1 VGYFCATKAPV
12 EQTGY
17 FSGTDAFSQPLR
29 WAPRKISLPCRAT
42 PKNIPAFALSE
53 QGQASPKQE
62 VYVRFR
68 FCLVV
73 SMVALLAVP
82 AAANA
87 FFFSTG
93 NPDGKIA
100 TLARVGSLAGIQ
112 TETADDFLL
121 TASLTHITSAT
132 FVGLIPLGVS
142 PSSIAQV
149 EVEFYRV
156 FPNDSDVS
164 RTSGP
169 PTFSTPKVPTRVNS
183 PADVEIASATRDS
196 LAGTLS
202 FTPGIISSTF
212 TALNSVVNGIN
223 PKPNQFT
230 GGEGSVTGQEV
241 EIDVIFTTSVDLA
254 AGHYFFRPE
263 LLLSTGDNFLWLS
276 APKPIVSPGTPFK
289 PDLQSWIRNDDLAP
303 DWLRIG
309 TDITGQGPF
318 NATFS
323 LSGTSVPEPST
334 WALLSAGV
342 GVLSFWRRK
351 LMP

>member
-1 VGYFCATKAPV
+1 
-12 EQTGY
+12 
-17 FSGTDAFSQPLR
+17 
-29 WAPRKISLPCRAT
+29 
-42 PKNIPAFALSE
+42 
-53 QGQASPKQE
+53 
-62 VYVRFR
+62 VRFR
-68 FCLVV
+68 FCLFL
-73 SMVALLAVP
+73 SMVAFAAVP
-82 AAANA
+82 AAGSA

-100 TLARVGSLAGIQ
+100 TLARVGSPAGIQ

-121 TASLTHITSAT
+121 TQSLTHITSAT
-132 FVGLIPLGVS
+132 FTGLMPIGVPL
-142 PSSIAQV
+142 SSISQV
-149 EVEFYRV
+149 EIEFYHV

-169 PTFSTPKVPTRVNS
+169 PLFSTAQVPTRVNS

-196 LAGTLS
+196 FAGTLT

-230 GGEGSVTGQEV
+230 GGEGQVTGQEV
-241 EIDVIFTTSVDLA
+241 QISVIFTTAVDLT

-263 LLLSTGDNFLWLS
+263 VLLSTGDNFLWLS
-276 APKPIVSPGTPFK
+276 APKPIVPPGTPFM
-289 PDLQSWIRNDDLAP
+289 PDLQSWIRNDNLAP
-303 DWLRIG
+303 DWLKIG

-323 LSGTSVPEPST
+323 LAGTSIPEPST
-334 WALLSAGV
+334 WALLSG
-342 GVLSFWRRK
+342 GLSVLGFLRK
-351 LMP
+351 KLIP

>member
-1 VGYFCATKAPV
+1 M
-12 EQTGY
+12 
-17 FSGTDAFSQPLR
+17 
-29 WAPRKISLPCRAT
+29 
-42 PKNIPAFALSE
+42 
-53 QGQASPKQE
+53 
-62 VYVRFR
+62 RFR
-68 FCLVV
+68 FCLFL
-73 SMVALLAVP
+73 SMVAFAAVP
-82 AAANA
+82 AAGSA

-100 TLARVGSLAGIQ
+100 TLARVGSPAGIQ

-121 TASLTHITSAT
+121 TQSLTHITSAT
-132 FVGLIPLGVS
+132 FTGLMPIGVPL
-142 PSSIAQV
+142 SSISQV
-149 EVEFYRV
+149 EIEFYNV

-169 PTFSTPKVPTRVNS
+169 PLFSTAQVPTRVNS

-196 LAGTLS
+196 FAGTLT

-230 GGEGSVTGQEV
+230 GGEGQVTGQEV
-241 EIDVIFTTSVDLA
+241 QISVIFTTAVDLT

-263 LLLSTGDNFLWLS
+263 VLLSTGDNFLWLS
-276 APKPIVSPGTPFK
+276 APKPIVPPGTPFM
-289 PDLQSWIRNDDLAP
+289 PDLQSWIRNDNLAP
-303 DWLRIG
+303 DWLKIG

-323 LSGTSVPEPST
+323 LAGTSIPEPST
-334 WALLSAGV
+334 WALLSG
-342 GVLSFWRRK
+342 GLSVLGFLRK
-351 LMP
+351 KLIP

>member
-1 VGYFCATKAPV
+1 M
-12 EQTGY
+12 
-17 FSGTDAFSQPLR
+17 
-29 WAPRKISLPCRAT
+29 
-42 PKNIPAFALSE
+42 
-53 QGQASPKQE
+53 
-62 VYVRFR
+62 RFR
-68 FCLVV
+68 FCLFL
-73 SMVALLAVP
+73 SMVAFAAVP
-82 AAANA
+82 AAASA

-100 TLARVGSLAGIQ
+100 TLARVGSPAGIQ

-121 TASLTHITSAT
+121 TPSLTHITSAT
-132 FVGLIPLGVS
+132 FTGLMPIGVPL
-142 PSSIAQV
+142 SSISQV
-149 EVEFYRV
+149 EIEFYHV

-169 PTFSTPKVPTRVNS
+169 PLFSTAQVPTRVNS

-196 LAGTLS
+196 FAGTLT

-230 GGEGSVTGQEV
+230 GGEGQVTGQEV
-241 EIDVIFTTSVDLA
+241 QISVIFTTAVDLT

-263 LLLSTGDNFLWLS
+263 VLLSTGDNFLWLS
-276 APKPIVSPGTPFK
+276 APKPIVPPGTPFM
-289 PDLQSWIRNDDLAP
+289 PDLQSWIRNDNLAP
-303 DWLRIG
+303 DWLKIG

-323 LSGTSVPEPST
+323 LAGTSIPEPST
-334 WALLSAGV
+334 WALLSG
-342 GVLSFWRRK
+342 GLSVLGFLRK
-351 LMP
+351 KLIP

>member
-1 VGYFCATKAPV
+1 M
-12 EQTGY
+12 
-17 FSGTDAFSQPLR
+17 
-29 WAPRKISLPCRAT
+29 
-42 PKNIPAFALSE
+42 
-53 QGQASPKQE
+53 
-62 VYVRFR
+62 RFR
-68 FCLVV
+68 FCLFL
-73 SMVALLAVP
+73 SMVAFAAVP
-82 AAANA
+82 AAASA

-100 TLARVGSLAGIQ
+100 TLARVGSPAGIQ

-121 TASLTHITSAT
+121 TQSLTHITSAT
-132 FVGLIPLGVS
+132 FTGLMPIGVPL
-142 PSSIAQV
+142 SSISQV
-149 EVEFYRV
+149 EIEFYHV

-169 PTFSTPKVPTRVNS
+169 PLFSTAQVPTRVNS

-196 LAGTLS
+196 FAGTLT

-230 GGEGSVTGQEV
+230 GGEGQVTGQEV
-241 EIDVIFTTSVDLA
+241 QISVIFTTAVDLT

-263 LLLSTGDNFLWLS
+263 VLLSTGDNFLWLS
-276 APKPIVSPGTPFK
+276 APKPIVPPGTPFM
-289 PDLQSWIRNDDLAP
+289 PDLQSWIRNDNLAP
-303 DWLRIG
+303 DWLKIG

-323 LSGTSVPEPST
+323 LAGTSIPEPST
-334 WALLSAGV
+334 WALLSG
-342 GVLSFWRRK
+342 GLSVLGFLRK
-351 LMP
+351 KLIP

>member
-1 VGYFCATKAPV
+1 MK
-12 EQTGY
+12 
-17 FSGTDAFSQPLR
+17 
-29 WAPRKISLPCRAT
+29 
-42 PKNIPAFALSE
+42 
-53 QGQASPKQE
+53 E
-62 VYVRFR
+62 VNVRFR
-68 FCLVV
+68 FCLFL
-73 SMVALLAVP
+73 SMVAFAAVP
-82 AAANA
+82 AAGSA

-100 TLARVGSLAGIQ
+100 TLARVGSPAGIQ

-121 TASLTHITSAT
+121 TQSLTHITSAT
-132 FVGLIPLGVS
+132 FTGLMPIGVPL
-142 PSSIAQV
+142 SSISQV
-149 EVEFYRV
+149 EIEFYHV

-169 PTFSTPKVPTRVNS
+169 PLFSTAQVPTRVNS

-196 LAGTLS
+196 FAGTLT

-230 GGEGSVTGQEV
+230 GGEGQVTGQEV
-241 EIDVIFTTSVDLA
+241 QISVIFTTAVDLT

-263 LLLSTGDNFLWLS
+263 VLLSTGDNFLWLS
-276 APKPIVSPGTPFK
+276 APKPIVPPGTPFM
-289 PDLQSWIRNDDLAP
+289 PDLQSWIRNDNLAP
-303 DWLRIG
+303 DWLKIG

-323 LSGTSVPEPST
+323 LAGTSIPEPST
-334 WALLSAGV
+334 WALLSG
-342 GVLSFWRRK
+342 GLSVLGFLRK
-351 LMP
+351 KLIP

>member
-1 VGYFCATKAPV
+1 M
-12 EQTGY
+12 
-17 FSGTDAFSQPLR
+17 
-29 WAPRKISLPCRAT
+29 
-42 PKNIPAFALSE
+42 
-53 QGQASPKQE
+53 
-62 VYVRFR
+62 RFR
-68 FCLVV
+68 FCLFL
-73 SMVALLAVP
+73 SMVALAAVP
-82 AAANA
+82 AAASA

-100 TLARVGSLAGIQ
+100 TLARVGSPAGIQ

-121 TASLTHITSAT
+121 TQSLTHITSAT
-132 FVGLIPLGVS
+132 FTGLMPIGVPL
-142 PSSIAQV
+142 SSISQV
-149 EVEFYRV
+149 EIEFYRV

-169 PTFSTPKVPTRVNS
+169 PLFSTPQVPTRVNS

-196 LAGTLS
+196 FAGTLT

-230 GGEGSVTGQEV
+230 GGEGQVTGQEV
-241 EIDVIFTTSVDLA
+241 QISVIFTTSVDLS

-263 LLLSTGDNFLWLS
+263 VLLSTGDNFLWLS
-276 APKPIVSPGTPFK
+276 APKPIVPPGTPFM
-289 PDLQSWIRNDDLAP
+289 PDLQSWIRNDNLAP
-303 DWLRIG
+303 DWLKIG

-323 LSGTSVPEPST
+323 LVGTSVPEPST
-334 WALLSAGV
+334 WALLSGGL
-342 GVLSFWRRK
+342 GVLGFLRK
-351 LMP
+351 KLIP

>member
-1 VGYFCATKAPV
+1 
-12 EQTGY
+12 
-17 FSGTDAFSQPLR
+17 
-29 WAPRKISLPCRAT
+29 
-42 PKNIPAFALSE
+42 
-53 QGQASPKQE
+53 
-62 VYVRFR
+62 VRFR
-68 FCLVV
+68 FCLFL
-73 SMVALLAVP
+73 SMVAFAAVP
-82 AAANA
+82 AAGSA

-100 TLARVGSLAGIQ
+100 TLARVGSPAGIQ

-121 TASLTHITSAT
+121 TQSLTHITSAT
-132 FVGLIPLGVS
+132 FTGLMPIGVPL
-142 PSSIAQV
+142 SSISQV
-149 EVEFYRV
+149 EIEFYNV

-169 PTFSTPKVPTRVNS
+169 PLFSTAQVPTRVNS

-196 LAGTLS
+196 FAGTLT

-230 GGEGSVTGQEV
+230 GGEGQVTGQEV
-241 EIDVIFTTSVDLA
+241 QISVIFTTAVDLT

-263 LLLSTGDNFLWLS
+263 VLLSTGDNFLWLS
-276 APKPIVSPGTPFK
+276 APKPIVPPGTPFM
-289 PDLQSWIRNDDLAP
+289 PDLQSWIRNDNLAP
-303 DWLRIG
+303 DWLKIG

-323 LSGTSVPEPST
+323 LAGTSIPEPST
-334 WALLSAGV
+334 WALLSG
-342 GVLSFWRRK
+342 GLSVLGFLRK
-351 LMP
+351 KLIP

>member
-1 VGYFCATKAPV
+1 M
-12 EQTGY
+12 
-17 FSGTDAFSQPLR
+17 
-29 WAPRKISLPCRAT
+29 
-42 PKNIPAFALSE
+42 
-53 QGQASPKQE
+53 
-62 VYVRFR
+62 RFR
-68 FCLVV
+68 FCLFL
-73 SMVALLAVP
+73 SMVAFAAVP
-82 AAANA
+82 AAGSA

-100 TLARVGSLAGIQ
+100 TLARVGSPAGIQ

-121 TASLTHITSAT
+121 TQSLTHITSAT
-132 FVGLIPLGVS
+132 FTGLMPIGVPL
-142 PSSIAQV
+142 SSISQV
-149 EVEFYRV
+149 EIEFYHV

-169 PTFSTPKVPTRVNS
+169 PLFSTAQVPTRVNS

-196 LAGTLS
+196 FAGTLT

-230 GGEGSVTGQEV
+230 GGEGQVTGQEV
-241 EIDVIFTTSVDLA
+241 QISVIFTTAVDLT

-263 LLLSTGDNFLWLS
+263 VLLSTGDNFLWLS
-276 APKPIVSPGTPFK
+276 APKPIVPPGTPFM
-289 PDLQSWIRNDDLAP
+289 PDLQSWIRNDNLAP
-303 DWLRIG
+303 DWLKIG

-323 LSGTSVPEPST
+323 LAGTSIPEPST
-334 WALLSAGV
+334 WALLSG
-342 GVLSFWRRK
+342 GLSVLGFLRK
-351 LMP
+351 KLIP